1 MMKDKMTETK
11 ELTMKV
17 RIKES
22 FDLLYKHQRDL
33 TASQIEFIH
42 GCRKH
47 FKRNKNLSEKQTEVL
62 FTMVKYMN
70 NGAL

>member
-1 MMKDKMTETK
+1 MENLVETS

-17 RIKES
+17 RIKEC
-22 FDLLYKHQRDL
+22 FDSLYLRKRDL

-62 FTMVKYMN
+62 FTMAKYMN